1 MKDKL
6 LSVIMPVYNEV
17 NIETNFLR
25 LINVLKSAEINY
37 EIIIIDDG
45 SRNNAWQ
52 EIADIADK
60 YDNVTGISFSR
71 NFGKE
76 NALCAGLDAARGDCA
91 VCIDSD
97 MQFPPEEIPAMYK
110 LWEQGYEVVEGVKNK
125 RQNEGFLYKLCS
137 NTFYS
142 ALKKLSDIDLKN
154 GSDFRLLD
162 RTVIDAWKSMPERQT
177 FFRGMS
183 SWVGFKRI
191 QYRFDVADRTEGK
204 SKWSLRRLM
213 GLAVDAVTSYT
224 AAPLYM
230 SAVFGVIFF
239 LFAVVM
245 GIQTLYMFIWGD
257 ALSGFTTVILL
268 LLFIGAV
275 VMLGLGVIGIY
286 IKKIYEEV
294 KGRPRYIIQRTI
306 RSKNDKAGEN
316 DEGLV

>member
-1 MKDKL
+1 MNDKL

-17 NIETNFLR
+17 NIEPNFLR

-52 EIADIADK
+52 EIADIAYK
-60 YDNVTGISFSR
+60 YDNVVGISFSR

-76 NALCAGLDAARGDCA
+76 NALCAGLDAAKGDCA

-97 MQFPPEEIPAMYK
+97 MQFPPEEIPEMYK

-125 RQNEGFLYKLCS
+125 RQNEGFLYKVCS

-142 ALKKLSDIDLKN
+142 ALKKLSAIDLKN

-162 RTVIDAWKSMPERQT
+162 RSVIDAWKSMPERQT

-191 QYRFDVADRTEGK
+191 QYNFDVADRTEGK

-230 SAVFGVIFF
+230 AAVFGVIFF

-245 GIQTLYMFIWGD
+245 GIQTLYMFIWGN

-294 KGRPRYIIQRTI
+294 KGRPRYIIQRTVH
-306 RSKNDKAGEN
+306 SKNDKTGEN
-316 DEGLV
+316 NE

>member
-1 MKDKL
+1 MNDKL

-17 NIETNFLR
+17 NIEPNFLR

-52 EIADIADK
+52 EIADIAYK
-60 YDNVTGISFSR
+60 YDNVVGISFSR

-76 NALCAGLDAARGDCA
+76 NALCAGLDAAKGDCA

-97 MQFPPEEIPAMYK
+97 MQFPPEEIPEMYK

-125 RQNEGFLYKLCS
+125 RQNEGFLYKVCS

-142 ALKKLSDIDLKN
+142 ALKKLSAIDLKN

-162 RTVIDAWKSMPERQT
+162 RSVIDAWKSMPERQT

-191 QYRFDVADRTEGK
+191 QYNFDVADRTEGK

-230 SAVFGVIFF
+230 AAVFGVIFF

-245 GIQTLYMFIWGD
+245 GIQTLYMFIWGN

-294 KGRPRYIIQRTI
+294 KGRPRYIIQRTVH
-306 RSKNDKAGEN
+306 SKNDKTGEN
-316 DEGLV
+316 NEGLV

>member
-1 MKDKL
+1 MNDKL

-17 NIETNFLR
+17 NIEPNFLR

-76 NALCAGLDAARGDCA
+76 NALCAGLDAAKGDCA

-97 MQFPPEEIPAMYK
+97 MQFPPEEIPEMYK

-125 RQNEGFLYKLCS
+125 RQNEGFLYKVCS

-142 ALKKLSDIDLKN
+142 ALKKLSAIDLKN

-162 RTVIDAWKSMPERQT
+162 RSVIDAWKSMPERQT

-191 QYRFDVADRTEGK
+191 QYNFDVADRTEGK

-230 SAVFGVIFF
+230 AAVFGVIFF

-245 GIQTLYMFIWGD
+245 GIQTLYMFIWGN

-294 KGRPRYIIQRTI
+294 KGRPRYIIQRTVH
-306 RSKNDKAGEN
+306 SKNDKTGEN
-316 DEGLV
+316 NE

>member
-1 MKDKL
+1 MNDKL

-17 NIETNFLR
+17 NIEPNFLR
-25 LINVLKSAEINY
+25 LVNVLKCAGINY

-45 SRNNAWQ
+45 SKNNAWQ
-52 EIADIADK
+52 EIADIADR
-60 YDNVTGISFSR
+60 YDNVVGISFSR

-76 NALCAGLDAARGDCA
+76 NALCAGLDAVKGDCA

-110 LWEQGYEVVEGVKNK
+110 LWEQGYEVVEGIKNK
-125 RQNEGFLYKLCS
+125 RQNEGFLYKACS
-137 NTFYS
+137 NIFYS
-142 ALKKLSDIDLKN
+142 ALKKLSAIDLKN

-162 RTVIDAWKSMPERQT
+162 RSVIDAWKCMPERQT

-191 QYRFDVADRTEGK
+191 QYNFNVADRTEGK

-230 SAVFGVIFF
+230 AAVFGVIFF

-245 GIQTLYMFIWGD
+245 GIQTLYMFIWGN

-294 KGRPRYIIQRTI
+294 KGRPRYIIQKTVH
-306 RSKNDKAGEN
+306 SKNDKTGEN
-316 DEGLV
+316 NEGLA